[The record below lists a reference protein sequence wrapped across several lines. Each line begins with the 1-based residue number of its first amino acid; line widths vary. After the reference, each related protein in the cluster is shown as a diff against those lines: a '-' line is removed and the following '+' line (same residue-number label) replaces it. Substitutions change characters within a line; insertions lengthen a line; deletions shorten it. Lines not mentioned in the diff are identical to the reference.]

1 MPEKKER
8 LSKKAEQLYCFK
20 CGKEISSSHKME
32 PVGDGKYIGRCLH
45 KSKGGCQRKTYFV
58 TKEGLKG
65 ETIDNNPSTTST
77 ASTPSTSSTLPSIDY
92 LILSMLKKERK
103 PFKSIGRGVHNGV
116 FYIGTVLNQ
125 GKKELD
131 AIVTSDRHIYV
142 DWGKGEYNQIRED
155 FGLNYRFP
163 LFIDCMDNWWSNKSI
178 EKWYKDGYSVDIK
191 QLYNKIVSLNK
202 KYMIYEDERIHKYTA
217 LDIIRTYFFDLFPA
231 NNRTY
236 HHADPGSGKTNQLML
251 YRALSFNPISST
263 DFSSASIYRII
274 ESTSGTILIDD
285 FDNLPEEQK
294 SSIIQHIRTNYKKFK
309 TIRADGN
316 KKNRPYAYNSY
327 SHLVFNNVY
336 GLGHDLV
343 TPERLITIRL
353 LKHKDAKDITINSDD
368 NFWKPIHDDLYVMAL
383 QYWEQVK
390 ESYDSIEVED
400 LNARGLEIIKP
411 ILAIAAIISD
421 DIYNDI
427 LTWYKETIK
436 QENIRDVTEDWEFLL
451 LKELWER
458 TRYKE
463 DTEEVRVFV
472 KEIAEGIA
480 NSVSSPSSE
489 GYKQTLNRL
498 YAFVGG
504 KLKGYLFKGGRSK
517 GVTRYEVYKE
527 RVCQVLD
534 SKDLLK
540 TVEESTGEGTGEGVE
555 GVEGVTLKSTKT
567 KDIDFF
573 DKNDLSTEEKSSQYD
588 KIQEIIKN
596 IEDNRKAGYK
606 ITDDFL
612 YNHFDHSLIDGLM
625 KSGQLIKQGNGEYVF
640 GGFQ

>member
-1 MPEKKER
+1 MDIKQKFYCFR
-8 LSKKAEQLYCFK
+8 CKAEIPK
-20 CGKEISSSHKME
+20 KIKRKKDK
-32 PVGDGKYIGRCLH
+32 DGNIKGRCSSCKRICIFVDKDSLNG
-45 KSKGGCQRKTYFV
+45 KGTS
-58 TKEGLKG
+58 
-65 ETIDNNPSTTST
+65 DPSTTST
-77 ASTPSTSSTLPSIDY
+77 TSTFPSIDH
-92 LILSMLKKERK
+92 LILSMLKKERR

-125 GKKELD
+125 GKKEFD

-142 DWGKGEYNQIRED
+142 DWGKGEYNQITED

-163 LFIDCMDNWWSNKSI
+163 LFIDCMDNWWSNRSI

-368 NFWKPIHDDLYVMAL
+368 NFWKPIHDDLYVMTL

-390 ESYDSIEVED
+390 ESYDNIDVED
-400 LNARGLEIIKP
+400 LNSRELEVIKP
-411 ILAIAAIISD
+411 LLAIAAIIGD
-421 DIYNDI
+421 GVYNDI
-427 LTWYKETIK
+427 LEWYKETIK
-436 QENIRDVTEDWEFLL
+436 QEKIRDVTDDWEFLL
-451 LKELWER
+451 LKELWDR
-458 TRYKE
+458 TQYK
-463 DTEEVRVFV
+463 DDNEEMRVFV
-472 KEIAEGIA
+472 KEIAKVIA
-480 NSVSSPSSE
+480 RNVSDPSSDN
-489 GYKQTLNRL
+489 YKQTLNRL

-504 KLKGYLFKGGRSK
+504 KLKGYLFKGGMTN
-517 GVTRYEVYKE
+517 GVTRYEVYKK
-527 RVCQVLD
+527 RVRQVLD

-540 TVEESTGEGTGEGVE
+540 TVEVVDV
-555 GVEGVTLKSTKT
+555 VEGVTPKSTKT

-573 DKNDLSTEEKSSQYD
+573 DKNNHSTEEKPSQYD
-588 KIQEIIKN
+588 KILEIRKK
-596 IEDNRKAGYK
+596 IEENRKAGYT
-606 ITDDFL
+606 IDSEFL
-612 YNHFDHSLIDGLM
+612 YNHFDHGLIDGLM

-640 GGFQ
+640 GG